1 MERNRVAQFARLI
14 VLLGGVFSQT
24 GCPATTLKEIVEDK
38 FPDFTG
44 LETALKREFIVG
56 LQPDPDFPNLHC
68 CWVGDRTGWKK
79 VAGSWTTEEKVT
91 VDVGVLALLKAF
103 SIDLSV
109 KSVTYVEA
117 KAEPFYRDQ
126 LVNIRHLPR
135 EHCSKHWEFPCARKV
150 CTNALKVGK
159 VSVSTY
165 TKVNGGISTPKLKE
179 LTTVKLKGDSYVKD
193 EMSAENIIVGY
204 KMEPTTC
211 GQQIWFGDKRTPSAA
226 LSVVELGGAT
236 RTETYQDH
244 QYRFEK
250 ALEKR
255 TGTQSYLPNRPAA
268 RPTVHPVAGTEP
280 ASVLGPPPGHV
291 IAGQVIRVTTVDQ
304 EYSPN
309 APLRGLVVS
318 ETGEQGETSSREVE
332 TDAEGGAWILVGP
345 TARSISIAVDEK
357 AVYSSPAHEP
367 ATVPQGAPV
376 IDVVKPYQSEGPAG
390 MVESG
395 SLAEITGRD
404 FGSVT
409 EILVDGEPQ
418 KPLAAGSDYVL
429 GRLKGE
435 GATQLEITNGQGFAS
450 DATEV
455 VLVKIIPEQVSPPV
469 LQSGQVAEVVL
480 RIEGTMESVRIG
492 FAIDSQSIRFADG
505 SMKLVATSSGG
516 ASNTVRVAIRAQQV
530 GSYTISYRLADR
542 EN

>member
-1 MERNRVAQFARLI
+1 MQRSRLVQFVGLI
-14 VLLGGVFSQT
+14 FLLGGMFSQT

-44 LETALKREFIVG
+44 LETALKREYIVG

-79 VAGSWTTEEKVT
+79 VAGSWTTEEKIT
-91 VDVGVLALLKAF
+91 VDAGVLALLKAF

-126 LVNIRHLPR
+126 LVNIRHLPQD
-135 EHCSKHWEFPCARKV
+135 HCSKHWEFPCARKT

-193 EMSAENIIVGY
+193 EMSAEDIVVGY

-211 GQQIWFGDKRTPSAA
+211 GQQVWFGEKRTPSAA
-226 LSVVELGGAT
+226 LSVVEVGGGT
-236 RTETYQDH
+236 RTEGYQDH

-250 ALEKR
+250 DLEKR
-255 TGTQSYLPNRPAA
+255 TETQSYLPNRPAA
-268 RPTVHPVAGTEP
+268 RPTVQPARGTEP
-280 ASVLGPPPGHV
+280 VSVLGPPPGYV
-291 IAGQVIRVTTVDQ
+291 IAGQVIRVTAVDQ
-304 EYSPN
+304 DYFPN
-309 APLRGLVVS
+309 VPLQGLVVS
-318 ETGEQGETSSREVE
+318 ETDDQGETSSREVQS
-332 TDAEGGAWILVGP
+332 DAEGGAWILVGA
-345 TARSISIAVDEK
+345 TTRSMSIAVDEK
-357 AVYSSPAHEP
+357 PVYSSPTREP
-367 ATVPQGAPV
+367 AAVPQGPPA
-376 IDVVKPYQSEGPAG
+376 IDVVKPYQSEGPEG

-435 GATQLEITNGQGFAS
+435 GAIQLEITNGQGFAS
-450 DATEV
+450 PSTEV
-455 VLVKIIPEQVSPPV
+455 VLIKIIPEQVPPPV
-469 LQSGQVAEVVL
+469 LQSGQTAEVVL

-492 FAIDSQSIRFADG
+492 FTIDSQSIRFADG
-505 SMKLVATSSGG
+505 SVKLVATSSGG
-516 ASNTVRVAIRAQQV
+516 GSNTVRISIRAQQS
-530 GSYTISYRLADR
+530 GPYTINYRLADK